1 MAKWYGE
8 IGYSKTIETRAG
20 YWEEKIYARNYYGD
34 AMNNY
39 YRRQSSGES
48 VNRNIKYDVTL
59 SILADQRLIENCSN
73 IIYAEYMG
81 TKWQVDK
88 IDASQYPRLL
98 LTIGEVYTE
107 DEQT

>member
-48 VNRNIKYDVTL
+48 VNP
-59 SILADQRLIENCSN
+59 N